1 MFWRYGYCFDFSLR
15 DLFESHFYMMMGVED
30 SIPPISSQSEIFLY
44 YAKYLNLGLP
54 KRTK

>member
-30 SIPPISSQSEIFLY
+30 SITPISSQSEIFLY